1 MRSGAPM
8 TPEEYVSELC
18 DPGDLVGF
26 QFMQVDRDAG
36 LHGWS
41 VECNEQEKQAWARET
56 GGHITHGYRRPVK
69 A

>member
-1 MRSGAPM
+1 M

-26 QFMQVDRDAG
+26 QFMQVDRDTV

-41 VECNEQEKQAWARET
+41 AEYTERVKQLIEDRQKN
-56 GGHITHGYRRPVK
+56 GSRFPFPKKPRYV
-69 A
+69 

>member
-1 MRSGAPM
+1 M

-41 VECNEQEKQAWARET
+41 VEYTEQ
-56 GGHITHGYRRPVK
+56 VK
-69 A
+69 RIIEERQKNGVRFTFPKKPRYI